1 MARPTLE
8 DLKKLSVEERLELLE
23 DVWTSL
29 DEDHPHP
36 MPMPK
41 WHEEELERRLRDL
54 EENGSQGVEWSE
66 FYNELRKKYR

>member
-1 MARPTLE
+1 MPKPTLE
-8 DLKKLSVEERLELLE
+8 ELKKLSVEERLQLLE

-41 WHEEELERRLRDL
+41 WHEEELDRRLKAF
-54 EENGSQGVEWSE
+54 EENPEAGEPWEEV
-66 FYNELRKKYR
+66 RKRLIERG